1 MNNGV
6 MPLSSLGMGESC
18 TVVRLEGGAGLVGR
32 LVALGF
38 TPGATVEV
46 VRNNRHGP
54 LIVAVL
60 DTHIALGRGQAARV
74 HVARRA
80 DAAPS
85 PRTLP

>member
-1 MNNGV
+1 MSDGV
-6 MPLSSLGMGESC
+6 MPLSSLRMGESG

-32 LVALGF
+32 LAALGF

-46 VRNNRHGP
+46 IRNSHHGP

-74 HVARRA
+74 YVTRQAK
-80 DAAPS
+80 S
-85 PRTLP
+85 PVQ